1 MVLISSERPPYLH
14 LCNSFLTCAIHRSFP
29 LRADGGSGRPPQI
42 SAGASGK
49 KKDLLRMPVVVVVV
63 VIVVVSE
70 WRMVV
75 VVAIA
80 LVLVVVVVVVS
91 LIAIVR
97 AIVAVA
103 TAAMPM
109 LQ

>member
-1 MVLISSERPPYLH
+1 MVLISSERPPNLN
-14 LCNSFLTCAIHRSFP
+14 LCNSFLIFAIHRSFP

-63 VIVVVSE
+63 VVVSE
-70 WRMVV
+70 WRMIVM
-75 VVAIA
+75 VAIVLA
-80 LVLVVVVVVVS
+80 LVVVVVVS
-91 LIAIVR
+91 LIGIVR

-103 TAAMPM
+103 TAAIPM

>member
-1 MVLISSERPPYLH
+1 MVLISSERPPNLY
-14 LCNSFLTCAIHRSFP
+14 LCNSFLTCAIHRIFP

-49 KKDLLRMPVVVVVV
+49 KKDLLRMPVVLV
-63 VIVVVSE
+63 VVVSE

-75 VVAIA
+75 VVAIV
-80 LVLVVVVVVVS
+80 LVLVVVVVVVVS

>member
-1 MVLISSERPPYLH
+1 MVLISSERPTNLH
-14 LCNSFLTCAIHRSFP
+14 LCNSFLTCAIHRIFP

-49 KKDLLRMPVVVVVV
+49 KKDLLRMPLVVVVV
-63 VIVVVSE
+63 VVVSE

-75 VVAIA
+75 VVAIV
-80 LVLVVVVVVVS
+80 LVLVVVVVVYV
-91 LIAIVR
+91 IAIVR